1 MNSDVT
7 VEASSP
13 YADAIGPGDSYFDRT
28 FAAGRSLTNLGGKG
42 WNLLGNPYPSAIS
55 VDDFIAANY
64 SATPSLSQFDPNY
77 VALYLFDG
85 TARRYYYLAS
95 STGWPSGLELNETH
109 VQAGQGFFVLA
120 MNDNSEFHVHTGD
133 AGTQHRDRNA

>member
-1 MNSDVT
+1 MIAFTGPIVSSNISVG
-7 VEASSP
+7 ASSP

-28 FAAGRSLTNLGGKG
+28 YAAGRSLTNLGGRG

-64 SATPSLSQFDPNY
+64 NATPSLSQFDPNY

-85 TARRYYYLAS
+85 TARRYYYLANS
-95 STGWPSGLELNETH
+95 YRMALR
-109 VQAGQGFFVLA
+109 AGA
-120 MNDNSEFHVHTGD
+120 
-133 AGTQHRDRNA
+133 